1 MDSFPRRLRA
11 LWGIRWRN
19 IPLTAVAGIV
29 ALGLVGGALALAFG
43 SGSQPE
49 NAALTTASGEHKPAS
64 GAVERID
71 AAAAIA
77 KESAEKK
84 AAKEKAAAEQAE
96 RARVAKQRAAR
107 SEQRRAALEQAAAE
121 KKAAEKKAAARKAAE
136 RKRAAEKAAAE
147 KAAEKKAAE
156 KKAAEKKAAAEKAA
170 AEKAAAEKAA
180 AAKRAPQWVL
190 PLTSYEL
197 TGRFGQSG
205 NNWASSHHG
214 LDFAADTGTP
224 IHAVGK
230 GEIISAG
237 WQNAYGNAIEIRHP
251 DGTVTLYGHMS
262 RFARTSGSVSAG
274 DVIGYVGATGNVTG
288 PHCHLEVRPHGGGL
302 DDAIDPFVW
311 LKNKGLNP

>member
-1 MDSFPRRLRA
+1 MDSFRRRLHA

-19 IPLTAVAGIV
+19 IPLTAAAGIV
-29 ALGLVGGALALAFG
+29 ALGLVAGGLALAFG
-43 SGSQPE
+43 PGSQPE
-49 NAALTTASGEHKPAS
+49 NAALSTAAGENKPAA

-77 KESAEKK
+77 KDSAAKK
-84 AAKEKAAAEQAE
+84 AAQEKASAEQAE
-96 RARVAKQRAAR
+96 RTRVAEQRAAR
-107 SEQRRAALEQAAAE
+107 SEQRRALAEQA
-121 KKAAEKKAAARKAAE
+121 
-136 RKRAAEKAAAE
+136 
-147 KAAEKKAAE
+147 AAEKKAAE
-156 KKAAEKKAAAEKAA
+156 KKAAEKKAARKAA
-170 AEKAAAEKAA
+170 AKKRAERAAAERAAAERAAEKRAAKKIALKKTAAHKAA
-180 AAKRAPQWVL
+180 LAAKKAPQWVL
-190 PLTSYEL
+190 PVTSYHL

-224 IHAVGK
+224 IHAVGR

-237 WQNAYGNAIEIRHP
+237 WQDAYGNAIEIRHP

-262 RFARTSGSVSAG
+262 RFAKTGGSVKVG

-302 DDAIDPFVW
+302 EDAVDPFVW